1 MYQDISWQQ
10 KEQGNNFRV
19 NNHNPITR
27 SKTGDIILSPGRPAL
42 IDTGSEI
49 GSKNG
54 LPVEHIRQSG
64 KFWRN
69 SGRSGYDQANDP
81 QANRTQPFSPLQV
94 GLQLTLNVSTS
105 STMVNKK
112 SISLTVWSITQTFQ

>member
-1 MYQDISWQQ
+1 MEIISELTITIQLQDLRQ
-10 KEQGNNFRV
+10 V
-19 NNHNPITR
+19 TL
-27 SKTGDIILSPGRPAL
+27 ILSPGRPAL

-49 GSKNG
+49 GSKHR
-54 LPVEHIRQSG
+54 LPVERIRQSE

-69 SGRSGYDQANDP
+69 SGWSGYDQANDP

-112 SISLTVWSITQTFQ
+112 SISLTV